1 MLIDVVDGRP
11 VGYMSTKEF
20 AKKNNVSWSLIRQY
34 VREGKIDVLRIR
46 NGGRDMIWVSEDTT
60 ITKRKVGRNWK
71 PERIGNYPENL
82 IRYLGLDDTWIG
94 STDQVAGLEYT
105 IGQLSEIE
113 KAVLKKRFIDKRSYE
128 EIGETVGL
136 TKERVHQILI
146 KVRAKLESEHN
157 INYIVNGLNGENKR
171 RANIRVHGIANGST
185 DPVEILNLSVRELNC
200 LRKGKIGT
208 ITELVNACIHDE
220 DLIKIRGLGRTGI
233 ANIEKQLQLYFGLS
247 NEEYSSFM
255 SNEYYKR
262 YILKGEYND

>member
-1 MLIDVVDGRP
+1 MLINIVDGRP

-46 NGGRDMIWVSEDTT
+46 NGGRDMIWVPENTT

-71 PERIGNYPENL
+71 RERIGNYPENL
-82 IRYLGLDDTWIG
+82 ICYLGLENTWIG

-113 KAVLKKRFIDKRSYE
+113 KAILKKRFIAKLSYE
-128 EIGETVGL
+128 EIGEAVGL
-136 TKERVHQILI
+136 TRERVRQILI
-146 KVRAKLESEHN
+146 KVRAKLKSEHY

-171 RANIRVHGIANGST
+171 RAIFKAHGIADGST
-185 DPVEILNLSVRELNC
+185 DSVEVLNLGVKELNC
-200 LRKGKIGT
+200 LRKGKINT

-220 DLIKIRGLGRTGI
+220 DLIKIRGLGRVGI

-247 NEEYSSFM
+247 DKEYRLFISK
-255 SNEYYKR
+255 EYYER
-262 YILKGEYND
+262 YILKGEL

>member
-1 MLIDVVDGRP
+1 MLINIVDGRP
-11 VGYMSTKEF
+11 VGYISTKEC
-20 AKKNNVSWSLIRQY
+20 AKINGVSWSLVRRN
-34 VREGKIDVLRIR
+34 VREGKIDTLRIQH
-46 NGGRDMIWVSEDTT
+46 GQYETVWVPEDTK
-60 ITKRKVGRNWK
+60 ITKRKVGRNWTS
-71 PERIGNYPENL
+71 ERIGNYPENL
-82 IRYLGLDDTWIG
+82 IRYLGLENTWIG

-105 IGQLSEIE
+105 IDQLSKIE
-113 KAVLKKRFIDKRSYE
+113 KAILKKRFIDKRSYE

-136 TKERVHQILI
+136 TRERVRQILI
-146 KVRAKLESEHN
+146 KLRAELKSEHN

-171 RANIRVHGIANGST
+171 RANFKAHGIVEGST
-185 DPVEILNLSVRELNC
+185 DPVEILNLGVRELNC

-247 NEEYSSFM
+247 NEEYRSFM

-262 YILKGEYND
+262 YILKGEQ